1 MTTSNRIFSVFSF
14 ITFVFCCIPLRRHM
28 QAWNIGI
35 CLNMAWTA
43 LACLNYF
50 INSVIWND
58 NVNNPAPVW
67 CDISSRIYLSSI
79 IAIPVAV
86 LCTTRR
92 VYLITIGHMPLTTTQ
107 KHRAI
112 MLDLALGLG
121 IPLIFVILMYIPQRK
136 RFIIFED
143 IGCSIAIDDDPISMV
158 IGSGSQVVVSLACAA
173 YSTLTIYTIYQK
185 YSGLSELLSSNNTID
200 MSQYV
205 RVLIIATL
213 SSICVVPVA
222 LYMLV
227 NNWIT
232 ANSWP
237 GLKVIHSDFSP
248 VLVPASVWR
257 SVQVAK
263 YSPEIRRWG
272 FVFNGFVIFACFGIH
287 KEARRRYRLTAYH
300 VFQCV
305 SCFRVKKC
313 FHSLFMCAIQLI
325 CYFTALER
333 LQIMTQNLR
342 LRGCCR

>member
-1 MTTSNRIFSVFSF
+1 
-14 ITFVFCCIPLRRHM
+14 
-28 QAWNIGI
+28 
-35 CLNMAWTA
+35 
-43 LACLNYF
+43 
-50 INSVIWND
+50 
-58 NVNNPAPVW
+58 
-67 CDISSRIYLSSI
+67 
-79 IAIPVAV
+79 
-86 LCTTRR
+86 
-92 VYLITIGHMPLTTTQ
+92 
-107 KHRAI
+107 
-112 MLDLALGLG
+112 
-121 IPLIFVILMYIPQRK
+121 
-136 RFIIFED
+136 
-143 IGCSIAIDDDPISMV
+143 
-158 IGSGSQVVVSLACAA
+158 
-173 YSTLTIYTIYQK
+173 
-185 YSGLSELLSSNNTID
+185 

>member
-1 MTTSNRIFSVFSF
+1 
-14 ITFVFCCIPLRRHM
+14 
-28 QAWNIGI
+28 
-35 CLNMAWTA
+35 
-43 LACLNYF
+43 
-50 INSVIWND
+50 
-58 NVNNPAPVW
+58 
-67 CDISSRIYLSSI
+67 
-79 IAIPVAV
+79 
-86 LCTTRR
+86 
-92 VYLITIGHMPLTTTQ
+92 
-107 KHRAI
+107 
-112 MLDLALGLG
+112 
-121 IPLIFVILMYIPQRK
+121 
-136 RFIIFED
+136 
-143 IGCSIAIDDDPISMV
+143 
-158 IGSGSQVVVSLACAA
+158 
-173 YSTLTIYTIYQK
+173 
-185 YSGLSELLSSNNTID
+185 

-313 FHSLFMCAIQLI
+313 LFSLTIHVCNPTDMLFYSSRTSADHDTKPAPAGLLPLVFAHNRTPQRLKFLDFSPNKTRVIVDI
-325 CYFTALER
+325 GGALPPT
-333 LQIMTQNLR
+333 QVSFSSMTTDSDCSDCCMDRHHTPSPYDNVLETVVVAPPAAR
-342 LRGCCR
+342 IATRG